1 MNLEEIQELV
11 DKDLKIN
18 DSELDLE
25 SIKTPQIHNKYMKL
39 LTKFKLMLSRNE
51 SEFHIIKKQKWE
63 YYTGKA
69 DPSVYA
75 EKPFNLKILRQDV
88 DKYIDS
94 DEEIIKLKQKS
105 DYLNTVVDFLDRTV
119 RQISNRTF
127 TIKNAIDW
135 KKFTSG
141 AI

>member
-1 MNLEEIQELV
+1 MTLEELQELA

-18 DSELDLE
+18 DMEYDLE
-25 SIKTPQIHNKYMKL
+25 SIKTPQLHNKYMKFL
-39 LTKFKLMLSRNE
+39 NKFRLQLSIAENEMHILKRN
-51 SEFHIIKKQKWE
+51 KWE

-69 DPSVYA
+69 SPEVYK
-75 EKPFNLKILRQDV
+75 EKPFDLKILRQDV
-88 DKYIDS
+88 DKYIDADTELQKS
-94 DEEIIKLKQKS
+94 KQKV
-105 DYLNTVVDFLDRTV
+105 DYLNTIVDYLDKTV

-135 KKFTSG
+135 RKFTSG

>member
-94 DEEIIKLKQKS
+94 DEDIIKLKQKS

-135 KKFTSG
+135 NKFTSG